1 MAEFQVV
8 MKYAAKLC
16 ETYGGECRKCPAND
30 SKHHSCMVWPE
41 AIEHHYS
48 TPEQA
53 EHIIMNWA
61 AQHPEPRYPTWEEWH
76 KANFPDARH
85 DICPIYFMSEK
96 PLGSCGVACAECANT
111 PIPADIAAKL
121 KIKPIGEK

>member
-30 SKHHSCMVWPE
+30 IKHHTCMVWPE

-53 EHIIMNWA
+53 EQIIMDWA
-61 AQHPEPRYPTWEEWH
+61 AKHPELRYPTWEEWQN
-76 KANFPDARH
+76 ANFPGSSA
-85 DICPIYFMSEK
+85 IIMPCAFIAEK
-96 PLGSCGVACAECANT
+96 RAYCDRKCSACISQ